1 MLDRQT
7 AGCVVEKIVLPQ
19 IVSIKQASEIMKLPP
34 YYLRR
39 VCRENPDIAFQSGV
53 KWYINLGKLSA
64 YYNNKL
70 GAEKEKAERSKLTVT
85 IPDDLH
91 QQIRDELERQGIT
104 TSQFIEQAITTF
116 FEKPKGVRSRAT
128 RTLAFQVSEEL
139 LQRIKTFLARYE
151 QIYHHKLSQKEFLV
165 RIIERELD
173 EAEKDYERI
182 TTEQAAEKNA
192 DVDSGE
198 PDGTEMEVDAQY

>member
-1 MLDRQT
+1 MDIF
-7 AGCVVEKIVLPQ
+7 VIH
-19 IVSIKQASEIMKLPP
+19 KLWTDKSKSRCTDAAD
-34 YYLRR
+34 LR
-39 VCRENPDIAFQSGV
+39 C
-53 KWYINLGKLSA
+53 
-64 YYNNKL
+64 
-70 GAEKEKAERSKLTVT
+70 
-85 IPDDLH
+85 
-91 QQIRDELERQGIT
+91 
-104 TSQFIEQAITTF
+104 
-116 FEKPKGVRSRAT
+116 
-128 RTLAFQVSEEL
+128 

-182 TTEQAAEKNA
+182 TTEQAAEENA

>member
-1 MLDRQT
+1 M
-7 AGCVVEKIVLPQ
+7 
-19 IVSIKQASEIMKLPP
+19 
-34 YYLRR
+34 
-39 VCRENPDIAFQSGV
+39 
-53 KWYINLGKLSA
+53 
-64 YYNNKL
+64 
-70 GAEKEKAERSKLTVT
+70 SKLTVT
-85 IPDDLH
+85 LPDDLH
-91 QQIRDELERQGIT
+91 QQIRLELERQGIT
-104 TSQFIEQAITTF
+104 TAQFIELAVHNF
-116 FEKPKGVRSRAT
+116 FEQQKEGVHMAT
-128 RTLAFQVSEEL
+128 RTMAFQVSEEL

-182 TTEQAAEKNA
+182 TTEQAAEENA

>member
-1 MLDRQT
+1 M
-7 AGCVVEKIVLPQ
+7 
-19 IVSIKQASEIMKLPP
+19 
-34 YYLRR
+34 
-39 VCRENPDIAFQSGV
+39 
-53 KWYINLGKLSA
+53 
-64 YYNNKL
+64 
-70 GAEKEKAERSKLTVT
+70 SKLTVT

-91 QQIRDELERQGIT
+91 QKIREELERQGTT
-104 TSQFIEQAITTF
+104 TSQFIEQAVTTF
-116 FEKPKGVRSRAT
+116 FEKPKGVSNMAT

-151 QIYHHKLSQKEFLV
+151 QIYHRKLSQKEFLV
-165 RIIERELD
+165 HLIERELD

-182 TTEQAAEKNA
+182 TTEQATEENA

>member
-1 MLDRQT
+1 M
-7 AGCVVEKIVLPQ
+7 
-19 IVSIKQASEIMKLPP
+19 
-34 YYLRR
+34 
-39 VCRENPDIAFQSGV
+39 
-53 KWYINLGKLSA
+53 
-64 YYNNKL
+64 
-70 GAEKEKAERSKLTVT
+70 SKLTVT

-91 QQIRDELERQGIT
+91 QKIREELERQGIT
-104 TSQFIEQAITTF
+104 TSQFIEQAITIF
-116 FEKPKGVRSRAT
+116 FEKPKGVRNMAT

-165 RIIERELD
+165 HLIERELD

-182 TTEQAAEKNA
+182 TTEQAAEENA